1 MVEDDSDIRSLF
13 QAALAVHGYT
23 VDTAS
28 NGRDALAMLEPGHTL
43 PSVIVCDLHM
53 PVMDGWQLLI
63 ALADNPRLASI
74 PVIVLTAADDPS
86 KRAPRP
92 ATVLIKPVAM
102 EDLVAA
108 IGAASREV

>member
-1 MVEDDSDIRSLF
+1 
-13 QAALAVHGYT
+13 
-23 VDTAS
+23 
-28 NGRDALAMLEPGHTL
+28 
-43 PSVIVCDLHM
+43 
-53 PVMDGWQLLI
+53 LI